1 MPPVPVA
8 PSIAPKT
15 LTLTVCV
22 TEVGMSTA
30 IVWARRVS
38 AIALAG
44 VLAVGTTA
52 LAQSAAPA
60 SSTQAGPP
68 YGPGAM
74 YYYHHGM
81 KAPYGKRGVGPG
93 AYGCGYGYGHGRSM
107 GSGMGGG
114 YGMGF
119 GPMVGYGSGL
129 GMMGGRG
136 MGPGLMYGYA
146 AHALGLTADQRD
158 KLARIWND
166 SMKKAWPVMGGL
178 REQNF
183 QLSRLLRAE
192 TPDRAAVN
200 KIYGR
205 ITDLG
210 KQLLDLRLQARQ
222 EMMGVLTAEQ
232 RKELRER
239 FYQRW

>member
-1 MPPVPVA
+1 MNR
-8 PSIAPKT
+8 
-15 LTLTVCV
+15 
-22 TEVGMSTA
+22 A
-30 IVWARRVS
+30 IVWTRRVT

-44 VLAVGTTA
+44 VLAGGTVA

-60 SSTQAGPP
+60 PTTKAGPS

-74 YYYHHGM
+74 YRYHRAMPG
-81 KAPYGKRGVGPG
+81 PYGKRGVGPG
-93 AYGCGYGYGHGRSM
+93 AYGCAYGYGHGRGM
-107 GSGMGGG
+107 APGMGGG
-114 YGMGF
+114 YGMGP
-119 GPMVGYGSGL
+119 GPMAGYGPGSGF

-146 AHALGLTADQRD
+146 AHAPGLTADQHD

-166 SMKKAWPVMGGL
+166 SMKKAWPVMGSL

-183 QLSRLLRAE
+183 QLSRLLDAE

-200 KIYGR
+200 KVYGR
-205 ITDLG
+205 ITALR

-222 EMMGVLTAEQ
+222 DMMGVLTADQ

-239 FYQRW
+239 FYKRW